1 MMPGAKK
8 FMKKSKKNIAVLI
21 SGSGT
26 NFQSIIN
33 HIKIGK
39 LKCNLAVVISNK
51 QDAYGLVRAKKA
63 NIPAHF
69 VDYKG
74 LERKEHEKKIVEI
87 LEKHKVDLVVL
98 AGYMRILTPY
108 FVRKYKGRL
117 INIHPALLPSF
128 PGTDGYGDTWR
139 YGSKVGGLTIHFVD
153 EGVDT
158 GPIIIQKTNPI
169 KETDTLE
176 SFKKRGLK
184 IEHQAL
190 PEAIKLFIEGKLKIV
205 GRKVKI
211 KK

>member
-1 MMPGAKK
+1 
-8 FMKKSKKNIAVLI
+8 MKKSKKNIAVLI
-21 SGSGT
+21 SGTGT
-26 NFQSIIN
+26 NLQAIIN
-33 HIKIGK
+33 QIRTNK

-63 NIPAHF
+63 GIPFYFIDHR
-69 VDYKG
+69 G
-74 LERKEHEKKIVEI
+74 LERKEHEKKIVKI
-87 LEKHKVDLVVL
+87 LEKYKVDLVVL

-108 FVRKYKGRL
+108 FVRKYKYKL

-128 PGTDGYGDTWR
+128 AGTDGYGDTWK
-139 YGSKVGGLTIHFVD
+139 YGSKVGGLTVHFVD

-184 IEHQAL
+184 MEHQAL
-190 PEAIKLFIEGKLKIV
+190 PEAIKLFIEGELKII

>member
-1 MMPGAKK
+1 M
-8 FMKKSKKNIAVLI
+8 KNIAVLI

-26 NFQSIIN
+26 NLQSIIN
-33 HIKIGK
+33 HIKTNK

-51 QDAYGLVRAKKA
+51 EDAYGLIRAKKA
-63 NIPAHF
+63 NIPAYFIDHREL
-69 VDYKG
+69 K
-74 LERKEHEKKIVEI
+74 RKEHEEKIVKI
-87 LEKHKVDLVVL
+87 LEKYKIDLVVL

-117 INIHPALLPSF
+117 INIHPALLPAF

-139 YGSKVGGLTIHFVD
+139 YGSKVGGCTVHFVD

-158 GPIIIQKTNPI
+158 GPIILQKTNPI
-169 KETDTLE
+169 KESDTLE

-184 IEHQAL
+184 IEHQVF
-190 PEAIKLFIEGKLKIV
+190 PEAIKLFCEGRLKIE

>member
-1 MMPGAKK
+1 MKSSYAKATK
-8 FMKKSKKNIAVLI
+8 DKNIAVLI

-26 NFQSIIN
+26 NLQSIID
-33 HIKIGK
+33 HIKADK
-39 LKCNLAVVISNK
+39 LKCNLAAVISNK
-51 QDAYGLVRAKKA
+51 QDAYGLTRAKKA
-63 NIPAHF
+63 GIPAYFIDH
-69 VDYKG
+69 KG
-74 LERKEHEKKIVEI
+74 LKRKEHEKKIINI

-128 PGTDGYGDTWR
+128 PGTDGYGDTWK

-158 GPIIIQKTNPI
+158 GPIILQKTNPI
-169 KETDTLE
+169 KENDTLE
-176 SFKKRGLK
+176 SFKERGLK
-184 IEHQAL
+184 MEHQAL
-190 PEAIKLFIEGKLKIV
+190 PEAIKLFTEGKLKII

>member
-1 MMPGAKK
+1 M
-8 FMKKSKKNIAVLI
+8 KNIAVLI

-26 NFQSIIN
+26 NLQSIIN
-33 HIKIGK
+33 QIKTGK

-51 QDAYGLVRAKKA
+51 QDAYGLIRAKKA
-63 NIPAHF
+63 GIPVYFIDHR
-69 VDYKG
+69 G
-74 LERKEHEKKIVEI
+74 LERKEHEKKIVKI
-87 LEKHKVDLVVL
+87 LEKYKVDLVVL

-108 FVRKYKGRL
+108 FIRKYKERM

-128 PGTDGYGDTWR
+128 AGTDGYGDTWR
-139 YGSKVGGLTIHFVD
+139 YGCKVGGCSVHFVD

-158 GPIIIQKTNPI
+158 GPIILQKVNPI
-169 KETDTLE
+169 KEDDTLE
-176 SFKKRGLK
+176 TFKSRGLK

-190 PEAIKLFIEGKLKIV
+190 PEAIKLFCEGKLKII